1 MSYRINLGS
10 ELAQIKNCKT
20 QEEIIDFIKQHNLDP
35 LYLGYTWDKEGHAIT
50 FDAIWTNG
58 QSKVNISVTVE

>member
-1 MSYRINLGS
+1 MDYRLNLGS

-35 LYLGYTWDKEGHAIT
+35 YG
-50 FDAIWTNG
+50 
-58 QSKVNISVTVE
+58 ISYN

>member
-1 MSYRINLGS
+1 MDYKMNLGN

-35 LYLGYTWDKEGHAIT
+35 RYLGYTWDKE
-50 FDAIWTNG
+50 D
-58 QSKVNISVTVE
+58 